1 MSEMNQMIV
10 EETLVFDSDVD
21 RDKALQSFVD
31 MHDPNLSYSKT
42 SCRFINTVNKDKYF
56 VTVFNIEP
64 PHKRVYFNLEK
75 TCQK

>member
-1 MSEMNQMIV
+1 MSEIGEMIV
-10 EETLVFDSDVD
+10 EETFVFGSDVE
-21 RDKALQSFVD
+21 RDDAFQSFVD
-31 MHDPNLSYSKT
+31 MHDPNLSASKT

-75 TCQK
+75 SCQK